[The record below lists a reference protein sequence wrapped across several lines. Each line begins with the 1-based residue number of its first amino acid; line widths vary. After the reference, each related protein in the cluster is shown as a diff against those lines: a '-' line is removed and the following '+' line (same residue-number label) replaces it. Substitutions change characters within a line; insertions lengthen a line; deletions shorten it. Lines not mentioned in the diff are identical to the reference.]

1 METFPA
7 FFPLKDRRVVIA
19 GDGEGAQAKARL
31 FAGSPAEIVRAN
43 DEAGLDPATYAGADL
58 IFVASYDGDWVARAA
73 AAARTAGAPLN
84 VVDHPELS
92 DFHTPAI
99 LDRGQVVAAIGT
111 AGAAPLMAA
120 LLRAELEARLS
131 EGAGRL
137 AALLGERRAPLRAA
151 FPDLAARRAFLR
163 ALLAGPAADAAGA
176 GDDDTAA
183 ALIDAAIASGFSA
196 VGRISLIAVPVQADL
211 ISVRALRALNNADI
225 VVAGAGS
232 DALIA
237 AHARRDAEHWSPERA
252 RQDSLTSEAKAG
264 RLIAVLDRQIS
275 TDLAARL
282 AAADVAVEILRPAPA
297 A

>member
-19 GDGEGAQAKARL
+19 GDGEGAHAKARL

-58 IFVASYDGDWVARAA
+58 IFVASYEGDWVARAA

-176 GDDDTAA
+176 GDNDTAA

-225 VVAGAGS
+225 VVAGTGS
-232 DALIA
+232 DGLIA

-275 TDLAARL
+275 KDLAARL
-282 AAADVAVEILRPAPA
+282 AAADVTVEILRPAPA

>member
-1 METFPA
+1 MSRMTHDEF
-7 FFPLKDRRVVIA
+7 
-19 GDGEGAQAKARL
+19 QAEM
-31 FAGSPAEIVRAN
+31 S
-43 DEAGLDPATYAGADL
+43 
-58 IFVASYDGDWVARAA
+58 
-73 AAARTAGAPLN
+73 
-84 VVDHPELS
+84 
-92 DFHTPAI
+92 
-99 LDRGQVVAAIGT
+99 
-111 AGAAPLMAA
+111 
-120 LLRAELEARLS
+120 
-131 EGAGRL
+131 
-137 AALLGERRAPLRAA
+137 
-151 FPDLAARRAFLR
+151 RRAFLR